1 MTMRYAFA
9 RCPSPEVSVMLII
22 ITKLQCEVSS
32 TVESALVPLVREH
45 PTIHFVKV
53 HYDDIEFDPAAVPSL
68 LAYHNQ
74 GDLFA
79 NMTGLIEMIP
89 DEDSFGTAALTKILQ
104 QNRVL

>member
-1 MTMRYAFA
+1 MPPTLR
-9 RCPSPEVSVMLII
+9 RII
-22 ITKLQCEVSS
+22 QYEHKLQCEVSA
-32 TVESALVPLVREH
+32 TVEDALVPLVKMH

-53 HYDDIEFDPAAVPSL
+53 HYEDIEFEPAAVPSL

-89 DEDSFGTAALTKILQ
+89 DDESFGTAALTKILQ
-104 QNRVL
+104 QHRVL

>member
-1 MTMRYAFA
+1 M
-9 RCPSPEVSVMLII
+9 SNLEI
-22 ITKLQCEVSS
+22 LQCEVSAE
-32 TVESALVPLVREH
+32 VESALIPLVKEH

-68 LAYHNQ
+68 LAYRNQ

-89 DEDSFGTAALTKILQ
+89 DEDSFGTPSLVRILQ
-104 QNRVL
+104 QNKVL